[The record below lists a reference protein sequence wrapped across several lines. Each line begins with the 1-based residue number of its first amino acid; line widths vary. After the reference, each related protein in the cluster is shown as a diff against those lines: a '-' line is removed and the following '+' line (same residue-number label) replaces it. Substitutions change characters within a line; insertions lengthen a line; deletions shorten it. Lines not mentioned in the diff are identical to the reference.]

1 MDASSSNDTSPS
13 FCPHTWE
20 PDFKLTLTF
29 YLLPSPTPS
38 PQSSPNIC
46 TDVTEA
52 IGNTPMIK
60 LNSRMCPPG
69 RSGGGYYFAD
79 LVAAVSDLF
88 LELRVRFTSP
98 HPTDFPPKLLA
109 FVIERPNV
117 CKSLNLPAQ
126 SGSTTS
132 TPASAATRRKSTGT
146 HCRS

>member
-69 RSGGGYYFAD
+69 RTIYAKCEF
-79 LVAAVSDLF
+79 F
-88 LELRVRFTSP
+88 NP
-98 HPTDFPPKLLA
+98 
-109 FVIERPNV
+109 
-117 CKSLNLPAQ
+117 CKSPTFTNPHTTLTPSPQNSNPA
-126 SGSTTS
+126 
-132 TPASAATRRKSTGT
+132 PP
-146 HCRS
+146 HHNPPRSLRFSRPSYLMQVRP